1 MPKKSTPLQAGQ
13 KFNRLTVVKLD
24 HTKKYIHKSG
34 IKEVQEFYLCKCDCG
49 NETVVRK
56 NMLKNGYT
64 LSCGC
69 VNREKA
75 KLFGQTR
82 KTHGFSKSRI
92 YSIWSKIKLRCYN
105 KNDEFHYNLYGKR
118 GITVCDEWKN
128 NFMAFYNW
136 AMANWYKDNLT
147 IDRINVNGNYEPSNC
162 RWATQAEQNRN
173 KRTIIF
179 ITYKGITLCVS
190 QWAKKLGIKTVTL
203 RARLK
208 KGWSIDKA
216 LEYKKCN
223 QA

>member
-1 MPKKSTPLQAGQ
+1 MYAKCT
-13 KFNRLTVVKLD
+13 
-24 HTKKYIHKSG
+24 
-34 IKEVQEFYLCKCDCG
+34 CDCG
-49 NETVVRK
+49 NKTEVLTTT
-56 NMLKNGYT
+56 LKNGKT

-69 VNREKA
+69 LKA
-75 KLFGQTR
+75 EHL
-82 KTHGFSKSRI
+82 SKAVSKHKMSHSRI
-92 YSIWSKIKLRCYN
+92 YRTWTNMKVRCYER
-105 KNDEFHYNLYGKR
+105 KLSGYKDYGGR

-136 AMANWYKDNLT
+136 AMANGYKDNLT

-203 RARLK
+203 RARFK

>member
-1 MPKKSTPLQAGQ
+1 MPPKRIYLQAGQ
-13 KFNRLTVVKLD
+13 KFGRLTVVSF
-24 HTKKYIHKSG
+24 HYIKN
-34 IKEVQEFYLCKCDCG
+34 KRDFYLCKCDCG
-49 NETVVRK
+49 REKTVCK
-56 NMLKNGYT
+56 TELKRGKVK
-64 LSCGC
+64 SCGC
-69 VNREKA
+69 LKA
-75 KLFGQTR
+75 EYV
-82 KTHGFSKSRI
+82 SKAVSKHKMSHSRI
-92 YSIWSKIKLRCYN
+92 YRTWTNMKARCYER
-105 KNDEFHYNLYGKR
+105 KLSGYKDYGGR